1 MVLLPILL
9 FAPVT
14 VKVTKPI
21 DATDAKIGGGTETR
35 TYQSFQLSHFEGARR
50 VMQRR
55 NTLERAKPAP
65 ARVLKLALDVH
76 LQEHVVAMQ
85 YDGSAPKPPQ
95 RFKPKDF
102 PAWVEKQIAQGWQ
115 VISCYEAGPFGY
127 GLHRDL
133 TKLGVT
139 NHVIRPRNW
148 DDEHKRVKTDRTDAL
163 AMLTA
168 LDRFVAGNQHALAL
182 VRVPTEAEERAR
194 TESRLRQSLRKDLKR
209 ITQRGRGLALQ
220 YGYRLKGC
228 WHGPRTWPHL
238 EIPGW
243 LVQLL
248 TPLQAAAV
256 TLNQL
261 VKEPTAQIE
270 SQSTQPRPKGLG
282 KLTEQLISRELCDPK
297 RFQNRRQVSS
307 YLGLCPGEH
316 SSGARQQRGHI
327 TKTGNPRLRWALCE
341 AAWRLVRF
349 QPDYRLC
356 KKWREQILNPKLGA
370 GRRKQLIVALARG
383 FGVDWWRLCTGQTT
397 AEKLGL
403 KMAD

>member
-1 MVLLPILL
+1 MTTTKTVTTPAV
-9 FAPVT
+9 APVQP
-14 VKVTKPI
+14 VNHP
-21 DATDAKIGGGTETR
+21 AS
-35 TYQSFQLSHFEGARR
+35 Q
-50 VMQRR
+50 
-55 NTLERAKPAP
+55 PAP

-102 PAWVEKQIAQGWQ
+102 PAWVAKQIAQGWQ
-115 VISCYEAGPFGY
+115 VVSCYEAGPFGY
-127 GLHRDL
+127 GLHREL

-148 DDEHKRVKTDRTDAL
+148 DDEHKRVKTDRADAL

-168 LDRFVAGNQHALAL
+168 LDRFVAGNKHALAL
-182 VRVPTEAEERAR
+182 VRVPTEAEERSR
-194 TESRLRQSLRKDLKR
+194 TESRLRQSLRQDLKR

-256 TLNQL
+256 ALNQL
-261 VKEPTAQIE
+261 VKEQTAQIE

-282 KLTEQLISRELCDPK
+282 KLTEQLIGRELCDPK

-316 SSGARQQRGHI
+316 SSGARQQRGHV

-356 KKWREQILNPKLGA
+356 KKWREPILNPKLGA

-403 KMAD
+403 VLAD